1 MDNKESSLAARSSVA
16 SEEDRNEAK
25 NMILPTHTSC
35 APSNRKRPFEFD
47 ALESSGD
54 NTAAAEAGDTSL
66 SIEDILKDMQHKMN
80 HMQTEID
87 TMKNNNVDIKA
98 ENTEL
103 KSKYYELE
111 NNVEVMNR
119 I

>member
-35 APSNRKRPFEFD
+35 APSNRKRPFD